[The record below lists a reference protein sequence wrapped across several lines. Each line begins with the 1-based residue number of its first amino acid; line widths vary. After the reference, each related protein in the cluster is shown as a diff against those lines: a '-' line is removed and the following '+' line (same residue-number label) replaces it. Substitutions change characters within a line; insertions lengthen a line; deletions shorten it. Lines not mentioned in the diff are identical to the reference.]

1 MENQLDATTKV
12 LVSSGGVFEVEYENQ
27 LIYSKKK
34 LGRFPE
40 QGEVVKIV
48 YGLDQGLPLADAQKQ
63 ASLGIAPLP
72 SFTEWLTSFITRKKA

>member
-1 MENQLDATTKV
+1 MDATTKV
-12 LVSSGGVFEVEYENQ
+12 LVSSGGVFEVEYDDQ

-48 YGLDQGLPLADAQKQ
+48 YGLDQGLPLAEAQSQ
-63 ASLGIAPLP
+63 AATGVAPLP
-72 SFTEWLTSFITRKKA
+72 SFAEWLTSFIRRKKA